1 MRPDTNKNQRV
12 VDALNALRTDDGR
25 IMPED
30 VVAAARSTRSPLHS
44 HFEWDDTVAAQQY
57 RLEQARYLLRVVV
70 TTVPHT
76 TTQVR
81 AFVSLSNETGYR
93 QTLNVMVNKDFRA
106 QLLEDAY
113 KDMERF
119 RLKYQHLR
127 ELQGVIAAMT
137 RLQKKPAKKRRT
149 A

>member
-1 MRPDTNKNQRV
+1 MRPDTEKNQRV
-12 VDALNALRTDDGR
+12 VDALNALRQDDGR

-30 VVAAARSTRSPLHS
+30 VVAAARSARSPLHS
-44 HFEWDDTVAAQQY
+44 HFEWDDTAAAQQY

-119 RLKYQHLR
+119 RLKYQHLQ
-127 ELQGVIAAMT
+127 ELRGVIAAMT
-137 RLQKKPAKKRRT
+137 RLQKKPAKKRRS